1 MPVGRVVIGVID
13 SGIAFAHVR
22 FRNLGGTR
30 ISNLWRQ
37 DFMGGPGPGPF
48 APGVQLS
55 SGGINAAIAAA
66 GGDEDAVY
74 RGIGGLGFTTGGFK
88 PLARRR
94 SHGTHVLDLAAG
106 DDSAANVTDRPII
119 AVDMPDDA
127 VGDPAGSTLTIHAFL
142 GLLHIMR
149 EAQALVAQNETLPVV
164 VNLSYGP
171 HEGPHDGT
179 GPLEQI
185 MDFMVRIYRT
195 SSTPL
200 KIVLAAGNYRQKRIH
215 AQFNVPA
222 LTSVRMHWRLQPC
235 SLSASL
241 MEIWFAAAGAQATVT
256 LTSPLGQR
264 IAVWPV
270 NPSARLTNVATEV
283 LMLAQFLTSPS
294 NGRSYVV
301 LNTARTAFDPA
312 APWGQAIVPSGVWI
326 VDVMNNGNA
335 PVSFDAWIKRSD
347 TPPGHPAKGRQSY
360 FEDMSRTYQ
369 VRPEEFD
376 RGGPSHI
383 VRAGTLSGIAT
394 GVHTEVI
401 GGYRRGDNGSDL
413 HPAPYSSAGPHSNS
427 TRAQSAPDWV
437 EVTDDSI
444 ACAGVCAAG
453 TRSGSSVAMNGTSAA
468 APQAVRWIA
477 SQWLSTGVR
486 PNRPPLVAPTNPLNP
501 NPLNPIPPAEVIPVV
516 GGGLRLTPQRRGRP
530 S

>member
-1 MPVGRVVIGVID
+1 
-13 SGIAFAHVR
+13 
-22 FRNLGGTR
+22 
-30 ISNLWRQ
+30 
-37 DFMGGPGPGPF
+37 
-48 APGVQLS
+48 
-55 SGGINAAIAAA
+55 
-66 GGDEDAVY
+66 
-74 RGIGGLGFTTGGFK
+74 
-88 PLARRR
+88 
-94 SHGTHVLDLAAG
+94 
-106 DDSAANVTDRPII
+106 
-119 AVDMPDDA
+119 
-127 VGDPAGSTLTIHAFL
+127 
-142 GLLHIMR
+142 MR
-149 EAQALVAQNETLPVV
+149 EAEALQALLVPGQTLPVV
-164 VNLSYGP
+164 VNISYGP

-179 GPLEQI
+179 GPLEQV
-185 MDFMVRIYRT
+185 MDFMVNIYRT

-200 KIVLAAGNYRQKRIH
+200 KIVLAAGNFRQRRIH
-215 AQFNVPA
+215 AQFNVPPA
-222 LTSVRMHWRLQPC
+222 PASVRMHWRLQPC

-241 MEIWFAAAGAQATVT
+241 MEIWFAGAGAKTTVT

-264 IAVWPV
+264 ISVSDTNPV
-270 NPSARLTNVATEV
+270 APLKNAANDV

-360 FEDMSRTYQ
+360 FEDTSGTYQ
-369 VRPEEFD
+369 PHRPNGRPEEFD
-376 RGGPSHI
+376 RGGASHI

-394 GVHTEVI
+394 GTHTEVI

-427 TRAQSAPDWV
+427 TRPRSAPDWA
-437 EVTDDSI
+437 EVADDSI

-477 SQWLSTGVR
+477 RQWLNTGVQ
-486 PNRPPLVAPTNPLNP
+486 PNRPPLVPPNA

-516 GGGLRLTPQRRGRP
+516 GGGLHLTPQKPGRP